1 MTPEWLRILN
11 ALTCSRQACAMATVV
26 AVEGSVS
33 ADLGAKAVFAPDG
46 QLLAGWIGG
55 GCAQA
60 RAGEV
65 AQQVMSSGHGQLLTL
80 DLRDEFLGSGMPCG
94 GCMTVFIDPILPPP
108 MLWVLGSG
116 PLAEALCRQGAQTG
130 FAVTVLDSRA
140 ERERFPTAWGV
151 VNDDPAY
158 ETLATLDAADY
169 VVIATQHKGDHLIL
183 RRLLARPVAYVGLIA
198 SRHRARLVQADL
210 QQSGLPPALWAKVH
224 APAGLDLGARSPEE
238 IALAV
243 VAEMMAQRRHSSAR
257 PRSIFEDNP

>member
-1 MTPEWLRILN
+1 MTPEWLRILS
-11 ALTCSRQACAMATVV
+11 ARMGARQACAVATVV
-26 AVEGSVS
+26 AIEGSVS
-33 ADLGAKAVFAPDG
+33 ADLGAKAIFAPDG

-65 AQQVMSSGHGQLLTL
+65 AQHVLSNGYGQMLTL
-80 DLRDEFLGSGMPCG
+80 DLRDEVLGSGMPCG
-94 GCMTVFIDPILPPP
+94 GCMTVFIDPLLPSP
-108 MLWVLGSG
+108 MLWVLGNGS
-116 PLAEALCRQGAQTG
+116 LAEALCRQSAQTG

-140 ERERFPTAWGV
+140 EMERFPTAWAV

-158 ETLATLDAADY
+158 ETLTRLDAADY

-183 RRLLARPVAYVGLIA
+183 RRLLARPLAYVGLIA

-210 QQSGLPPALWAKVH
+210 QQSGLSPTLWAKVH
-224 APAGLDLGARSPEE
+224 APAGLDLGARTPEE

-243 VAEMMAQRRHSSAR
+243 VAEMLALRRQRSAR
-257 PRSIFEDNP
+257 PRSIFEENP